1 MTILAH
7 TETDMATDQA
17 VRLSPSEY
25 LAFERGLLSKH
36 EYVDGELREMT
47 GASRPHVLIAGNI
60 HVLLATRCAER
71 IPLPVFGC
79 ELLVSDVYERVF
91 SNQ

>member
-36 EYVDGELREMT
+36 EYVDGELREKT

-60 HVLLATRCAER
+60 HVLLANSLRGTHSAAR
-71 IPLPVFGC
+71 IRLRAAGF
-79 ELLVSDVYERVF
+79 
-91 SNQ
+91 